1 MQDLLSILFYIRKNR
16 LKDPE
21 KGMIYL
27 RITYNGMRAEASTF
41 LSANLKRWNAKANK
55 VMGHSAESK
64 YVNHHLDIIRKHVFI
79 TYQELLDREE
89 EITAKRIKNRYLGI
103 EETHR
108 YILDVLEV
116 HNQKMEK
123 LVGKEFSFR
132 TLQRYKTTKS
142 HLSDFIQANY
152 DAEDINVKRI
162 QTTFIN
168 AFIYYLKTEKHL
180 AHNSAMKYLAYFK
193 KIVRICYGNGWID
206 QDPFYNFKLKLQQKD
221 REFLTREELI
231 KIIKKEFKFTR
242 LEQVRDLFIFSCYT
256 GLSYSDVCKLTP
268 DDIVLGIDGDQWL
281 RVKRTKTGTIS
292 NIPLLEMAQEIIEK
306 YRGQE
311 LPNNGLLPH
320 SSNQKTNSFLKEIA
334 VLCGITKD
342 LTFHMARHTFA
353 TTVTLANGV
362 PIESVSKMLG
372 HRSIKTTQH
381 YAKIIDQKLGEDVG
395 LLKEKL
401 KHLDQNNSAIK

>member
-1 MQDLLSILFYIRKNR
+1 MQDLLSILFYIRKSRN
-16 LKDPE
+16 KNAT
-21 KGMIYL
+21 KATVYL
-27 RITYNGMRAEASTF
+27 RITYSGKRAEASTF
-41 LSANLKRWNAKANK
+41 LSVPLGKWNAKANK
-55 VMGHSAESK
+55 VMGHSAEAK
-64 YVNHHLDIIRKHVFI
+64 RVNHHLDILRKHVFRA
-79 TYQELLDREE
+79 YQELLDQEE
-89 EITAKRIKNRYLGI
+89 EISAIRIRNRLVGL
-103 EETHR
+103 EESRHN
-108 YILDVLEV
+108 ILEV
-116 HNQKMEK
+116 FETHNQKMEQ
-123 LVGKEFSFR
+123 LVGKDFSFR

-142 HLSDFIQANY
+142 HLTEFIK
-152 DAEDINVKRI
+152 AEYNLEDMSVKRVEL
-162 QTTFIN
+162 TFIN
-168 AFIYYLKTEKHL
+168 AFIYFLKTEKDL

-193 KIVRICYGNGWID
+193 KIVRICYANGWID
-206 QDPFYNFKLKLQQKD
+206 QDPFYNFKVRLQQKE
-221 REFLTREELI
+221 REFLTRKELVS
-231 KIIKKEFKFTR
+231 IIQKEFRYKR

-306 YRGQE
+306 YRDQE
-311 LPNNGLLPH
+311 LPNNALLPH

-381 YAKIIDQKLGEDVG
+381 YAKIIDRKLGEDVG

-401 KHLDQNNSAIK
+401 KQLDQSSSATK